1 MQTHQT
7 SAHQKMQT
15 PGTGRR
21 FEEKGSVRCCLHFPV
36 LISIFVIIY
45 LKAVSFPNKM
55 SWPLS
60 KLMSLHEDPICIPP
74 QMKKE
79 KKGSLGKIYNCI
91 CKAGSSPILLA

>member
-74 QMKKE
+74 QMKK
-79 KKGSLGKIYNCI
+79 KKKRLLGENI
-91 CKAGSSPILLA
+91 